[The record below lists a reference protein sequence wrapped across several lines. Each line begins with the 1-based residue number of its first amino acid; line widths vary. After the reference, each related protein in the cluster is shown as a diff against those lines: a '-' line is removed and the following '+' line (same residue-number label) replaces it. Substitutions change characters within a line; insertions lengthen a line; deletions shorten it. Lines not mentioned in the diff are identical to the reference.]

1 MKIFSYQDADAL
13 GAVVAVDTATVVVR
27 VSDVEKLRRMQVNR
41 LVVLQS
47 SRAGEHLIG
56 VIQKIIRSMKEA
68 KTIGESALAEDESLP
83 EENVVRV
90 ALIGTHIDKKGTEEN
105 LFRRTLETVPEI
117 DANCFAI
124 EGDSLTAFMRVIA
137 RVASDGQKLTLGSYT
152 LDENA
157 TAYLNGN
164 KFFQRHAV
172 VVGSTGSGKSWTTAR
187 ILEQVAGLPNA
198 NALLFDLHGE
208 YTPIRGDGIRHFRIA
223 GPGDLDKGT
232 SLKDGVIYLPFWM
245 LGYEAMISMFVDRSD
260 QNAPNQAMLMSRTVT
275 EAKRTFLTIGKHQD
289 ILDNFTIDSPVP
301 FDIGSVVTELNRLN
315 TEMVA
320 GARAGTE
327 KQGPYFDKLSRLVA
341 RFENKRTDRRL
352 GFLFGGGE
360 DTLKFEWLE
369 MLCLTLVGGS
379 QDQADKKGGVKI
391 IDFSEVPSDVLP
403 LIVSLVARLAF
414 SLQQWTAPRKRHPVA
429 LFCDE
434 AHLYMPERTQDDAAN
449 EISISIFERIAKE
462 GRKYG
467 VGLVVISQRPSEV
480 NRTVLSQCN
489 NLIAMRLA
497 NAEDQ
502 GVVRRLLP
510 DSLGGFSDLLPI
522 LDTGEALVVGDA
534 SLLPSRIR
542 IAEPRT
548 HPNSGTVDF
557 WDEWSKDTEIG
568 AIPEAVNGW
577 RKQTQQA

>member
-1 MKIFSYQDADAL
+1 MGIFNYQDTDAL
-13 GAVVAVDTATVVVR
+13 GTVIAVDTATLIVR
-27 VSDVEKLRRMQVNR
+27 VADVEKLRRMQVNR
-41 LVVLQS
+41 LVALQS
-47 SRAGEHLIG
+47 SRAGEYLIG
-56 VIQKIIRSMKEA
+56 VVQKIVRSMKEA
-68 KTIGESALAEDESLP
+68 RAVGEDNPTEEETQF
-83 EENVVRV
+83 EENIVRV
-90 ALIGTHIDKKGTEEN
+90 TLIGTHMDRKGTEQN
-105 LFRRTLETVPEI
+105 VFRRTLETVPEI

-124 EGDSLTAFMRVIA
+124 EGESLTAFMRVIA

-157 TAYLNGN
+157 VAYLNGN
-164 KFFQRHAV
+164 KFFQRHAI

-187 ILEQVAGLPNA
+187 ILEQVSELPNA
-198 NALLFDLHGE
+198 NALVFDLHGE
-208 YTPIRGDGIRHFRIA
+208 YKPLVGDGIRHFRIA
-223 GPGDLDKGT
+223 GPGDLDKPT
-232 SLKDGVIYLPFWM
+232 RLTDGIIYLPFWL

-275 EAKRTFLTIGKHQD
+275 DAKRTFLTDGNHQD

-301 FDIGSVVTELNRLN
+301 FDLNNTAAELNRLN
-315 TEMVA
+315 MQMVP
-320 GARAGTE
+320 GSSGKD
-327 KQGPYFDKLSRLVA
+327 KQGPYFDKLSRLIA
-341 RFENKRTDRRL
+341 RFENKITDRRL
-352 GFLFGGGE
+352 GFLFRGGP
-360 DTLKFEWLE
+360 DTQKFEWLE
-369 MLCLTLVGGS
+369 ELCGRLLGGTQEQS
-379 QDQADKKGGVKI
+379 DRKGGVKI
-391 IDFSEVPSDVLP
+391 VDFSEVPSDILP

-414 SLQQWTAPRKRHPVA
+414 SLQQWTPAGKRHPIA

-434 AHLYMPERTQDDAAN
+434 AHLYIPERAQGDSAS

-489 NLIAMRLA
+489 NLIAMRLT

-502 GVVRRLLP
+502 AVVRRLLP

-542 IAEPRT
+542 ITEPT
-548 HPNSGTVDF
+548 AHPNSGTVDF
-557 WDEWSKDTEIG
+557 WDEWSKSTPIG
-568 AIPEAVNGW
+568 VVRLAVSGW